1 MGVQKLEEVE
11 LLSVA
16 RNQVRTFSGGM
27 KRRLS
32 VAISSISDPQI
43 MFFDEPTTGLDPV
56 SKRSVWR
63 LIKNLRKDRV
73 IILTTHSMDEAEY
86 LADMIGVMNQGMLM
100 VSGPSLE
107 LRARFGNGYKLSLIT
122 KSNSSQLQQ
131 LVSEQLPDAFLV
143 ASNAGSTTYTVP
155 HSTLSRLAPFFKS
168 IRDDPALA
176 EHLIDWGIA
185 HSSLEEVFHNV
196 TQMGEEEGKLA
207 LSGELLTPQLTLHE
221 PDAEELGDI
230 E

>member
-1 MGVQKLEEVE
+1 MG
-11 LLSVA
+11 
-16 RNQVRTFSGGM
+16 
-27 KRRLS
+27 
-32 VAISSISDPQI
+32 PQI

-86 LADMIGVMNQGMLM
+86 LADTIGVMSQGMLM

-122 KSNSSQLQQ
+122 RSDSCRIQD
-131 LVSEQLPDAFLV
+131 LVSEQLPEAFLV
-143 ASNAGSTTYTVP
+143 ASNAGSVTYTVP
-155 HSTLSRLAPFFKS
+155 HSTLSQLSPFFKS
-168 IRDDPALA
+168 VREDPTLT
-176 EHLIDWGIA
+176 EYLVDWGIA

-196 TQMGEEEGKLA
+196 TQMGEEEGRLA
-207 LSGELLTPQLTLHE
+207 LTGELLHPLTLANE
-221 PDAEELGDI
+221 PDAEDLVE
-230 E
+230 